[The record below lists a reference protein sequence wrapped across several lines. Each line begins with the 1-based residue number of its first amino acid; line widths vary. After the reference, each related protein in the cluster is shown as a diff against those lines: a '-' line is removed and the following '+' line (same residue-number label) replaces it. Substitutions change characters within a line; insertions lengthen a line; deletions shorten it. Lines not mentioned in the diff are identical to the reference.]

1 MICQNCN
8 RENRDDSKFCEG
20 CGATLIKE
28 EVVQDVPVQEPD
40 PIQYTQPQPQ
50 PFQNVEPEMAQ
61 NQTNNT
67 NNTTG
72 EPIPEYNPASA
83 IMAIVV
89 SVLCCTGMI
98 GIIFAIL
105 SLVEGSKVKTFVQA
119 GNISAAKASL
129 ADAKK
134 WNKIAW
140 IITGV
145 LAGLSLIVGIF
156 YFAAGLLSSL

>member
-8 RENRDDSKFCEG
+8 KENRDDSKFCEG
-20 CGATLIKE
+20 CGAQLIKE
-28 EVVQDVPVQEPD
+28 QIVQDVPAQDPD
-40 PIQYTQPQPQ
+40 PIQYT
-50 PFQNVEPEMAQ
+50 ELESMQ
-61 NQTNNT
+61 NQTY
-67 NNTTG
+67 NTTSKTNG
-72 EPIPEYNPASA
+72 GQVPEYSPVSA

-98 GIIFAIL
+98 GVIFAIL

-119 GNISAAKASL
+119 GNIDAANASL
-129 ADAKK
+129 AEAKK

-145 LAGLSLIVGIF
+145 LAGLSFIGMSF
-156 YFAAGLLSSL
+156 YFIAIIISSL